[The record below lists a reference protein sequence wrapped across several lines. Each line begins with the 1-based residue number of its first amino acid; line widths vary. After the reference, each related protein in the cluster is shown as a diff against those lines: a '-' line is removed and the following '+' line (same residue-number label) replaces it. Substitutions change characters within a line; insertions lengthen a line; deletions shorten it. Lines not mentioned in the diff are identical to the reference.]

1 MPNIT
6 KQTAFAADV
15 LAGLSSVTKSLS
27 SKYFYDARGSQLFQE
42 IMAMPE
48 YYPTLCEKEIL
59 ETKSDEILSLINFD
73 QPFDIVEFG
82 SGDGSKTIEL
92 LKTFYDEKQKF
103 TYVPIDI
110 SADVLKDLEQNV
122 KSILPNITIESLAG
136 DYSDIS
142 KKKSNKPA
150 LLLFLGGNIGN
161 YQREEAVTLLR
172 SFGENMKKGDK
183 ILVGMD
189 LRKDPHVIKLA
200 YDDPHGITKDF
211 NMNLLTRMNREL
223 ETNFNLD
230 AFGFYCHYDPVCGGV
245 RSYLY
250 SKEKQQVT
258 SHLLEKTFDF
268 ERNELIWTELSQKFS
283 FQEIDELAKESGFS
297 VIKNITD
304 SRNYFTDSLW
314 IK

>member
-1 MPNIT
+1 MPNIA

-15 LAGLSSVTKSLS
+15 IAGLSSNSKSLS

-59 ETKSDEILSLINFD
+59 ETKSDEILSLIDFD
-73 QPFDIVEFG
+73 QPFDIIEFG

-92 LKTFYDEKQKF
+92 LQTFYQHKSKF

-110 SADVLKDLEQNV
+110 SADVLNDLEQNV
-122 KSILPNITIESLAG
+122 KAILPEISIESLAG

-142 KKKSNKPA
+142 KKKSAKPA

-161 YQREEAVTLLR
+161 YSREEAVNLLQ

-200 YDDPHGITKDF
+200 YDDPHGITQEF

-223 ETNFNLD
+223 ETNFDID
-230 AFGFYCHYDPVCGGV
+230 AFGFYCHYDPISGGV

-250 SKEKQQVT
+250 SKKQQQVT
-258 SHLLEKTFDF
+258 SHLLGKKFNFDK
-268 ERNELIWTELSQKFS
+268 NELIWTELSQKFS
-283 FQEIDELAKESGFS
+283 FKEIDELAQEAGFS
-297 VIKNITD
+297 VVKNITD
-304 SRNYFTDSLW
+304 SKNYFTDSLW

>member
-15 LAGLSSVTKSLS
+15 IAGLSSNSKSLS

-59 ETKSDEILSLINFD
+59 ETKSDEILSLIDFD
-73 QPFDIVEFG
+73 QPFDIIEFG

-92 LKTFYDEKQKF
+92 LQTFYQHKSKF

-110 SADVLKDLEQNV
+110 SADVLNDLEQNV
-122 KSILPNITIESLAG
+122 KAILPEISIESLAG

-142 KKKSNKPA
+142 KKKSAKPA

-161 YQREEAVTLLR
+161 YSREEAVNLLQ

-200 YDDPHGITKDF
+200 YDDPHGITQEF

-223 ETNFNLD
+223 ETNFDLD
-230 AFGFYCHYDPVCGGV
+230 AFGFYCHYDPISGGV

-250 SKEKQQVT
+250 SKKQQQVT
-258 SHLLEKTFDF
+258 SHLLGKKFNFDK
-268 ERNELIWTELSQKFS
+268 NELIWTELSQKFS
-283 FQEIDELAKESGFS
+283 FKEIDELAQEAGFS
-297 VIKNITD
+297 VVKNITD
-304 SRNYFTDSLW
+304 SKNYFTDSLW